1 MGGRGAKSGGSPGSP
16 GQARPASEPQKPTS
30 EPPRERPR
38 KLPDGRV
45 EGVEYLRTP
54 YPRNPTFGEYTPIVT
69 AEGLR
74 RMLEDMERIG
84 MKAPITN
91 APLEELPEIAQNLNG
106 MERYARAETLRK
118 ATQRYLK
125 RKTGKKPSHDEVEEQ
140 LNLWGLT
147 GKPFIVY
154 HPPRKEIYE
163 HPEKPPETPAPP
175 VETPPPVKEKKER
188 KRREREKTVSL
199 EEFLEA
205 NDKKYLKNNPHV
217 WYYDELKTLRH
228 EQKPYATIDAAT
240 GEIRVKDLYQY
251 RGPIKRLGFEFDTS
265 GWWYKPIG
273 ETPAKNREIV
283 TALRNIGI
291 PVKMTERTVLETQYN
306 RTLAQEIY
314 SRSPEKAQEIIDK
327 NAKKTLR
334 RYGLI

>member
-38 KLPDGRV
+38 KL
-45 EGVEYLRTP
+45 
-54 YPRNPTFGEYTPIVT
+54 
-69 AEGLR
+69 
-74 RMLEDMERIG
+74 
-84 MKAPITN
+84 
-91 APLEELPEIAQNLNG
+91 
-106 MERYARAETLRK
+106 
-118 ATQRYLK
+118 
-125 RKTGKKPSHDEVEEQ
+125 
-140 LNLWGLT
+140 
-147 GKPFIVY
+147 
-154 HPPRKEIYE
+154 
-163 HPEKPPETPAPP
+163 P

>member
-1 MGGRGAKSGGSPGSP
+1 MGGRGARSKPRAESQPR
-16 GQARPASEPQKPTS
+16 AEPT
-30 EPPRERPR
+30 PREEPK

-54 YPRNPTFGEYTPIVT
+54 YPRDPEFGELTPLVSPE
-69 AEGLR
+69 ALR
-74 RMLEDMERIG
+74 RMQEDMEQIG
-84 MKAPITN
+84 MKAPIIDV
-91 APLEELPEIAQNLNG
+91 PPEKLPEVAGKFNR
-106 MERYARAETLRK
+106 MERNTRAETLRK
-118 ATQRYLK
+118 ATQRFLK
-125 RKTGKKPSHDEVEEQ
+125 RKTGEKPSHEDVERQ
-140 LNLWGLT
+140 LNMWGLS

-205 NDKKYLKNNPHV
+205 NDEKYLKNNPHV
-217 WYYDELKTLRH
+217 WYYDELKALRH
-228 EQKPYATIDAAT
+228 EQKPYATIDAPT

-251 RGPIKRLGFEFDTS
+251 RGPIKRLGFEFDAS

-283 TALRNIGI
+283 KALRDLGI
-291 PVKMTERTVLETQYN
+291 PIKMTERTVSETQYN
-306 RTLAQEIY
+306 RTLAREIY
-314 SRSPEKAQEIIDK
+314 SRSPEKAQDIIDK

>member
-1 MGGRGAKSGGSPGSP
+1 M
-16 GQARPASEPQKPTS
+16 
-30 EPPRERPR
+30 
-38 KLPDGRV
+38 PDGRV
-45 EGVEYLRTP
+45 EGVEYLTVS
-54 YPRNPTFGEYTPIVT
+54 YPRNPTFGEHTPLVT
-69 AEGLR
+69 VEGLR
-74 RMLEDMERIG
+74 RMREDMEQIG

-91 APLEELPEIAQNLNG
+91 APLEKLPEIAQNLNG
-106 MERYARAETLRK
+106 MERYARAETLKK

-125 RKTGKKPSHDEVEEQ
+125 RKTGEKPSHEDVERQ
-140 LNLWGLT
+140 LNMWGLS

-188 KRREREKTVSL
+188 KRREREK
-199 EEFLEA
+199 
-205 NDKKYLKNNPHV
+205 
-217 WYYDELKTLRH
+217 
-228 EQKPYATIDAAT
+228 PYATIDAPT

-251 RGPIKRLGFEFDTS
+251 RGPIKRLGFEFDAS

-283 TALRNIGI
+283 KALRDLGI
-291 PVKMTERTVLETQYN
+291 PIKMTERTVSETQYN
-306 RTLAQEIY
+306 RTLAREIY
-314 SRSPEKAQEIIDK
+314 SRSPEKAQDIIDK